1 MIDSCEVTRWRR
13 VRGLLAKESSKV
25 GVRGILGKASL
36 DSIEISVDS
45 SDGMALVVR
54 LVTSS
59 TAGARTA
66 VRSSVDLEGLLLPG
80 TSRKPVLICGRPRNR
95 GLGAENCLM
104 EVFDGCFLCCLVQA
118 GDAGSTLVTG
128 EVG

>member
-36 DSIEISVDS
+36 ESIEISVDS

-80 TSRKPVLICGRPRNR
+80 TSRKPVLICGRPPRNI

-104 EVFDGCFLCCLVQA
+104 EVFDGCFLCRVHA